1 MAANYCNFMI
11 LLFVYTLF
19 LDHEMSCAVTCSHL
33 YVLGCLIFVDVFVK
47 PCFGKLFFFSKHKRL
62 SVGILG
68 STGVAE
74 LPAGGA
80 TGKNSIDPQRI

>member
-1 MAANYCNFMI
+1 MEIIDEF
-11 LLFVYTLF
+11 
-19 LDHEMSCAVTCSHL
+19 
-33 YVLGCLIFVDVFVK
+33 
-47 PCFGKLFFFSKHKRL
+47 PKRL

-80 TGKNSIDPQRI
+80 TGMDWIYAKVKASICIRQISIHVGLFFDDFCKLNNVVSADN

>member
-1 MAANYCNFMI
+1 MFFKAMFWQTVVVSFLSIYCRFRSAG
-11 LLFVYTLF
+11 FV
-19 LDHEMSCAVTCSHL
+19 
-33 YVLGCLIFVDVFVK
+33 
-47 PCFGKLFFFSKHKRL
+47 FSFSMEIIDEFPKRL

-80 TGKNSIDPQRI
+80 TGMD